1 MSGTAKTGFRGS
13 TWFKLVWVVPVAIIA
28 LALVVL
34 AARWMRELP
43 AVQDFIA
50 RYPGETHLPDG
61 APVGLPAWIGWQHF
75 FNVFLM
81 VLIIRSGWI
90 VRTKQ
95 RPAAHWTRN
104 NTGLVRTKNPP
115 KKISLDLWLHLS
127 LDAIWFVNGIVF
139 VVLLFASGQWM
150 RIVPTSWDIF
160 PNALSTL
167 IQYASL
173 NWPTENGW
181 VNYNSL
187 QVIAYFLTVF
197 IAAPLAAITGIRMS
211 GAWPAKARKLNKVY
225 PVQLARAIH
234 FPVMLYFVLFIIV
247 HVTLVF
253 ATGALRNLN
262 HMFASRDDGSWA
274 GFWIFAVSLV
284 VITAAWLAARPL
296 VLRPIASLGG
306 KVSR

>member
-13 TWFKLVWVVPVAIIA
+13 KWFKLVWVVPAAIIA

-34 AARWMRELP
+34 AAQWIRSLP
-43 AVQDFIA
+43 AVEDFIA
-50 RYPGETHLPDG
+50 QYPGETHLPEG

-90 VRTKQ
+90 VRTNL

-104 NTGLVRTKNPP
+104 NTGLVRTKNRP

-160 PNALSTL
+160 PNALSTA

-211 GAWPAKARKLNKVY
+211 GAWPAKATKLNKVY

-247 HVTLVF
+247 HVTLVL

-284 VITAAWLAARPL
+284 VIIAAWIAARPL
-296 VLRPIASLGG
+296 VLRPIAALGG

>member
-1 MSGTAKTGFRGS
+1 
-13 TWFKLVWVVPVAIIA
+13 
-28 LALVVL
+28 
-34 AARWMRELP
+34 
-43 AVQDFIA
+43 
-50 RYPGETHLPDG
+50 
-61 APVGLPAWIGWQHF
+61 
-75 FNVFLM
+75 
-81 VLIIRSGWI
+81 
-90 VRTKQ
+90 
-95 RPAAHWTRN
+95 
-104 NTGLVRTKNPP
+104 
-115 KKISLDLWLHLS
+115 
-127 LDAIWFVNGIVF
+127 VF
-139 VVLLFASGQWM
+139 VVLLVASGQWM
-150 RIVPTSWDIF
+150 RIVPTSWGIF
-160 PNALSTL
+160 PNALSTA

-211 GAWPAKARKLNKVY
+211 GAWPARATKLNKVY

-284 VITAAWLAARPL
+284 VIIAAWLAARPL